1 MSTQLDRINELINK
15 TDNIYN
21 KNNNKIP
28 SKNEIENIKNKFDVL
43 DIYIYIKSEVIK
55 LNDTIRY
62 YNIEEPNKIS
72 ISGMVSNIEYYSI
85 CNKKHVKTIYLYNP
99 WTKLTWQINDL
110 KKYIIFL
117 KKYSVNKN
125 YKIFKNILKKSSKS
139 DIMNN
144 IFLDEIAKYKKKLN
158 KNT

>member
-85 CNKKHVKTIYLYNP
+85 FNKKHVKTIYLYNP